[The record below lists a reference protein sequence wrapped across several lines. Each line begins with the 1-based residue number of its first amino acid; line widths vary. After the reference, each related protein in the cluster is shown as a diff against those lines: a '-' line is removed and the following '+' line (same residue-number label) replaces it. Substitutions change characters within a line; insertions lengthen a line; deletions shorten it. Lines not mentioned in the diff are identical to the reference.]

1 MIERCLG
8 YKSTLLSCIFQSTPL
23 TRIYMTAYFPGM
35 IQALIK
41 WRGIILRRVH
51 TSRPVLN
58 RTNNVSV

>member
-1 MIERCLG
+1 
-8 YKSTLLSCIFQSTPL
+8 
-23 TRIYMTAYFPGM
+23 MTAYFPGM